1 MASET
6 AVALRSRPGLGSYL
20 SGLAR
25 SRELTLAAVMILMCA
40 VVGFQAPNFLDP
52 RNLQNVTKD
61 AAIIA
66 IVAVGE
72 ALVII
77 TKNIDLSVES
87 TIGLVAYVVGDVL
100 RTQHVPVAE
109 AWLLG
114 IALGLALGMLNGVV
128 VAGFKVPSIVATLG
142 TLSVYRGFDFFV
154 ANGRE
159 VNLVD
164 LPAGYSNVATQNV
177 FGVPVFAYL
186 AVTVVVVVAVVLR
199 YTVLGRQIYA
209 VGSNAAAAAILGIRS
224 RLTVFI
230 AFSLCGLL
238 AGVGGVLWG
247 IDYGTIYATSGS
259 GLALQV
265 IAATVVGGVSIS
277 GGSGT
282 VVGAA
287 LGALFLGLINN
298 ALLVLLLPQEWLQV
312 IYGAV
317 ILFAVGTD
325 AIIQRRAILARARGN
340 VR

>member
-1 MASET
+1 MQPLLT
-6 AVALRSRPGLGSYL
+6 AELPWRGRLGSAL
-20 SGLAR
+20 GGLAR
-25 SRELTLAAVMILMCA
+25 SRELTLAVVMIVLAIA
-40 VVGFQAPNFLDP
+40 VAGRTPNFLDP

-66 IVAVGE
+66 ICAIGE
-72 ALVII
+72 ALVIL
-77 TKNIDLSVES
+77 TRNVDLSVES

-100 RTQHVPVAE
+100 RTQHIPVAE

-114 IALGLALGMLNGVV
+114 IALGLGLGIVNGII
-128 VAGFKVPSIVATLG
+128 VAGFRVPSIVATLG
-142 TLSVYRGFDFFV
+142 TLSVYRGLDFFV
-154 ANGRE
+154 ATGRE

-164 LPAGYSNVATQNV
+164 LPAGYTDVATQNV
-177 FGVPVFAYL
+177 FGVPVFAIVAAL
-186 AVTVVVVVAVVLR
+186 VVVGVAGMLK
-199 YTVLGRQIYA
+199 YTVFGRQIYA
-209 VGSNAAAAAILGIRS
+209 VGSNAAAAAVLGIRS
-224 RLTVFI
+224 RLMVFA
-230 AFSLCGLL
+230 AFSICGLL
-238 AGVGGVLWG
+238 AGVAGVLWG

-265 IAATVVGGVSIS
+265 IAATVVGGVSIA

-287 LGALFLGLINN
+287 LGALFLGLVNN

-317 ILFAVGTD
+317 ILVAVAAD
-325 AIIQRRAILARARGN
+325 AIVQRRARLARARGH